1 MEKASI
7 CHQGLGQRASARIM
21 KSKLPGGLAAQSNL
35 DELQRLI
42 GEKEKVA
49 QKCKQIRNLADPD
62 VELALKARMK
72 GGLKEEIEVETWLR
86 LSSFCRQDS
95 LDLYCFCVCFDLEVC
110 CLCTYVD

>member
-1 MEKASI
+1 MPSRSGSAGFCSHNEVQAAR
-7 CHQGLGQRASARIM
+7 RACCTIQ
-21 KSKLPGGLAAQSNL
+21 P
-35 DELQRLI
+35 ELQRLI